1 MFFENLFLFLQQLV
15 NLTGLLPE
23 QLRVELA
30 SLDERYK
37 KQPVGKVRKVMC
49 VWLIGFEIR
58 VSDLER
64 RMQDLA
70 SLYPQDVQ
78 AMRDELEQHKQI
90 LGNAPAESS
99 SLSRRF
105 FFYFSKS
112 YTTRITT
119 KTLVEVAK
127 DVV

>member
-49 VWLIGFEIR
+49 
-58 VSDLER
+58 
-64 RMQDLA
+64 LA
-70 SLYPQDVQ
+70 DW
-78 AMRDELEQHKQI
+78 I
-90 LGNAPAESS
+90 
-99 SLSRRF
+99 
-105 FFYFSKS
+105 
-112 YTTRITT
+112 
-119 KTLVEVAK
+119 
-127 DVV
+127 